1 MESATSTL
9 ASAPCTSPHPPIR
22 LRIGQYR
29 LHFEAVDAVRL
40 PEYSG
45 STWRGALG
53 HALKRTVCVTREPVC
68 AECLLYTSCAYAYVF
83 ETPPPPGSGKM
94 RLYPAA
100 PHPFVIEPAEG
111 GARDL
116 ACGDAL
122 ALGVALFG
130 HANRYLPYVI
140 HAMRRAGEEG
150 VGKGKGRL
158 NLLAVHQLGEGAE
171 DDWRPIHEA
180 GGPLTALPPAVP
192 EMPAAPGAVSLE
204 LHTPLR
210 LQRDGHNVGPDDL
223 RFADLFSNLLRR
235 LSMLT
240 YFHTDTPLETDFAG
254 LTAEARTVE
263 WTERALTW
271 RDWTRYSSRQQT
283 TMQMGG
289 VLGRLA
295 VDLRGHERLW
305 PYLWLGQWTH
315 AGKGT
320 SMGLGRYRLNAGGG
334 SSDDAYTSR

>member
-1 MESATSTL
+1 MSERRGTEGRDVPQAGRARFEPTPRL
-9 ASAPCTSPHPPIR
+9 PIGR
-22 LRIGQYR
+22 YQ

-40 PEYSG
+40 PEYAG

-53 HALKRTVCVTREPVC
+53 HALKRTVCVTREPAC
-68 AECLLYTSCAYAYVF
+68 SPCLLYGSCAYAYVF
-83 ETPPPPGSGKM
+83 ETPPPADSAKM

-100 PHPFVIEPAEG
+100 PHPFVLEPGEG
-111 GARDL
+111 GPRDL
-116 ACGDAL
+116 ACGEEL
-122 ALGVALFG
+122 AVGLTLFG
-130 HANRYLPYVI
+130 HANRHLPYLI
-140 HAMRRAGEEG
+140 HALRRAGEEG
-150 VGKGKGRL
+150 IGKGKGRID
-158 NLLAVHQLGEGAE
+158 LLAVGQADPGAP
-171 DDWRPIHEA
+171 DDWRTVHVA
-180 GGPLTALPPAVP
+180 GGPLTAAPPAELLPP
-192 EMPAAPGAVSLE
+192 PAPDAAAIE

-210 LQRDGHNVGPDDL
+210 LQREGHNVGPDDL
-223 RFADLFSNLLRR
+223 RFGDLFGNLLRR

-254 LTAEARTVE
+254 LTAEARAVE

-283 TMQMGG
+283 TLQMGG
-289 VLGRLA
+289 VTGRLA

-320 SMGLGRYRLNAGGG
+320 SMGLGRYRVLE
-334 SSDDAYTSR
+334 